1 MAGMSLGV
9 HSFVESSD
17 RPRLPKSCAVWQG
30 TLTLAVRNALAFG
43 GNVYA
48 EDEIHGASVN
58 HEELFSCTFSCLRI
72 CQEHRA
78 LERLQNRILSILCFV
93 KRILSN
99 YTVLTTLYWRSQ
111 IRSQLKSLQSVPKYI
126 FCPYVFLLTPL
137 LRKLCILKLSCLG
150 LLNSRLALWNNSLDA
165 FKCVFQEGS

>member
-1 MAGMSLGV
+1 MGPASGNFYPSLVVMAGMSLGV

-17 RPRLPKSCAVWQG
+17 RPRLPKSRAVWQG

-72 CQEHRA
+72 CVRNIERWKDFKIEHWVFYV
-78 LERLQNRILSILCFV
+78 LSREF
-93 KRILSN
+93 
-99 YTVLTTLYWRSQ
+99 SQ
-111 IRSQLKSLQSVPKYI
+111 ITLSSP
-126 FCPYVFLLTPL
+126 
-137 LRKLCILKLSCLG
+137 LCIEEVRSEANWSPCGLFLNTSFDHMFFCWPLCWESC
-150 LLNSRLALWNNSLDA
+150 A
-165 FKCVFQEGS
+165 F